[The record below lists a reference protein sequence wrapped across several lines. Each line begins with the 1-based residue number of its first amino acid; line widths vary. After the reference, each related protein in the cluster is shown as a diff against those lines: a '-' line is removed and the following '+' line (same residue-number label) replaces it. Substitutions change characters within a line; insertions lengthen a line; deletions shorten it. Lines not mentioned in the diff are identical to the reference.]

1 MSGVLLVNW
10 GLSLGAAQPARRNRS
25 QNSPQH
31 ERLLPGGFAT
41 RARRVAGFG
50 IRTKDRLL
58 MNSFQPLCV
67 SAVNIPAEWH
77 PARSGKTILIFAVA
91 CAISVIGSISLLTA
105 AVLIH

>member
-1 MSGVLLVNW
+1 VNW
-10 GLSLGAAQPARRNRS
+10 EFIAQCRAIGANRNPS

-41 RARRVAGFG
+41 GERRVAGFG
-50 IRTKDRLL
+50 ITTKDRRS
-58 MNSFQPLCV
+58 MDSFQPLCV

-77 PARSGKTILIFAVA
+77 PARSGKTVLIFAVA
-91 CAISVIGSISLLTA
+91 CAISFIGSISLLTA